1 MSLPPPSVQA
11 VTDELRESARRLLVD
26 LSGDP
31 DADFRP
37 GQWESI
43 SELVER
49 RSRVLVV
56 QRTGWGKSAVY
67 FIATRLL
74 RDAGAG
80 PTLLVSPLLALM
92 RNQIQ
97 SASRMGVRA
106 LSINSANRDEW
117 ETVADELDR
126 DAVDVLVISPERLA
140 NPRFRDQI
148 LGSVAP
154 RTGLMVIDE
163 AHCISDWGHDFRP
176 DYRRIQRILGVL
188 PRGVPVLGCTATAN
202 DRVVDDIVHQLGD
215 DLVTMRGPL
224 GREGLAL
231 QVLTMPS
238 AARRLAWLARVVPDL
253 PGTGIIYC
261 LTQSD
266 AHDVAEWLT
275 DHGLPTVAYTGATE
289 NRESLEA
296 RLLSNEVKAV
306 AATSALGMGF
316 DKPDLAFVIHYQ
328 SPGSPITYYQQVGR
342 AGRQLD
348 RSLGVLL
355 MGAEDEAIQDWFI
368 TTAFPSE
375 EETDQ
380 LLAVLDAADGPVKQR
395 ELESAVNLKP
405 TRMKLLLRNLEADG
419 AIVKEGPGYLRTAT
433 HWTYDHR
440 KVNAVTSLRRAEQD
454 QMRDYASDHIGCR
467 MAFLRGL
474 LDDIDP
480 QPCGIC
486 DICTAPAVDPAVD
499 EDLVRRAAV
508 FLRRRPIVIAPRR
521 KWADYRNIP
530 PDRQIREGRA
540 LGHWADEGWGAL
552 VRKGRGP
559 DRHFDDELV
568 EALAALVTETWRPS
582 PTPMWIT
589 HVPSIRRPDLVA
601 DLARRL
607 GAALGLPVVD
617 AVEKIRETAEQRSMR
632 NSSHQAANVRDA
644 FTVRGPLPEGPVLL
658 VDDTVE
664 SRWTITEVG
673 ARLKEAGCSSVYP
686 LVLAKA
692 GAG

>member
-1 MSLPPPSVQA
+1 MSLPPPSVHG
-11 VTDELRESARRLLVD
+11 VSSSPREKALRLLAE
-26 LSGDP
+26 LSGRP
-31 DADFRP
+31 DAEFRP

-43 SELVER
+43 SALVER
-49 RSRVLVV
+49 RLRVLVV

-74 RDAGAG
+74 RDSGAG

-97 SASRMGVRA
+97 SAARMGVRA
-106 LSINSANRDEW
+106 VTINSANRDEW
-117 ETVADELDR
+117 DTVADELER
-126 DAVDVLVISPERLA
+126 DAVDVLIISPERLA
-140 NPRFRDQI
+140 NPRFRERV
-148 LGSVAP
+148 LGAVAP
-154 RTGLMVIDE
+154 RAGLMVIDE

-202 DRVVDDIVHQLGD
+202 DRVVEDIVHQLGD

-231 QVLTMPS
+231 QVITMPS

-266 AHDVAEWLT
+266 AHEVAEWLT
-275 DHGLPTVAYTGATE
+275 DRGVETVAYTGATE
-289 NRESLEA
+289 NREGLEA
-296 RLLSNEVKAV
+296 RLLGNQVKAV

-316 DKPDLAFVIHYQ
+316 DKPDLSFVIHYQ

-342 AGRQLD
+342 AGRQLP

-375 EETDQ
+375 EETDR
-380 LLAVLDAADGPVKQR
+380 LLGVLDAADGPVKQR
-395 ELESAVNLKP
+395 TLEAAVNLRP

-419 AIVKEGPGYLRTAT
+419 AIVREGPGYLRTAT
-433 HWTYDHR
+433 RWSYDHR
-440 KVNAVTSLRRAEQD
+440 KVDAVTALRRAEQD
-454 QMRDYASDHIGCR
+454 QMRDYASAHIGCR
-467 MAFLRGL
+467 MEFLRRL
-474 LDDIDP
+474 LDDVDP
-480 QPCGIC
+480 RPCGVC
-486 DICTAPAVDPAVD
+486 DLCTTPVLGPEVD

-530 PDRQIREGRA
+530 PALQVREGRA
-540 LGHWADEGWGAL
+540 LGHWADEGWGEL
-552 VRKGRGP
+552 VRRGRGT
-559 DRHFDDELV
+559 DLHYDDQLV
-568 EALAALVTETWRPS
+568 EGLATLVSETWRPS
-582 PTPMWIT
+582 PAPLWIT
-589 HVPSIRRPDLVA
+589 YVPSIRRPHLVP

-607 GAALGLPVVD
+607 GGVLGLPVVD
-617 AVEKIRETAEQRSMR
+617 AVEKVRETAEQRSMR

-644 FTVRGPLPEGPVLL
+644 FSVSGPLPGGPVLL
-658 VDDTVE
+658 VDDVVE

-673 ARLKEAGCSSVYP
+673 ARLKEAGCSSIHP
-686 LVLAKA
+686 LALARS
-692 GAG
+692 GSG